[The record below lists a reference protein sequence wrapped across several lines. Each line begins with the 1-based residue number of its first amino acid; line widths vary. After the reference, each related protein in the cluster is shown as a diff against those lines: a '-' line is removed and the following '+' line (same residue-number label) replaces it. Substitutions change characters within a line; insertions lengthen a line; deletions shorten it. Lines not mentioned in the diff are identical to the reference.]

1 MNHNVFTSSW
11 PATVCGGSL
20 SASRSFVLAAL
31 RALHLDPRQRSTA
44 TRHMARNEPNN
55 EYNQRIP
62 TFTGVPNTDKGQ
74 ALNAFCG
81 IDWAENHHDVAL
93 VDDRG
98 QLIAKRRIDD
108 DAAGLRELLEL
119 LAEHG
124 DTAAEPIPVAIETS
138 RGRLVACLRTTGRP
152 VYAINPLAVS
162 RYRERH
168 TVARAKS
175 DHADATVL
183 ANILRTDANA
193 HRPLPADS
201 ELAQAIAVLARGG
214 QDATWQRQHV
224 ANQLRSL
231 LRQYFPAAIEA
242 FPTAKSGLA
251 GVEARTILAAAPTPA
266 LAAKLT
272 KPRLRQ
278 LLLKAGRQRNID
290 VCTDRLHSIFSR
302 EQLRQPARVEAAFGE
317 QARALIM
324 QLDAACR
331 AVDHLAEATAE
342 AFAQHPDA
350 AILTSFP
357 GVGALTGAR
366 ILAEIGD
373 DHSRFADAR
382 GLRAYAGSAPV
393 TRASGK
399 SLVVMQRKVKN
410 QRLAAVGYIWA
421 FAALTASPEARAHYD
436 RRRAVGDGHA
446 AALRNLY
453 NRFLSQ
459 LHHCLTTGQTYRPEK
474 AFPVP
479 QTPAAA

>member
-1 MNHNVFTSSW
+1 M
-11 PATVCGGSL
+11 
-20 SASRSFVLAAL
+20 
-31 RALHLDPRQRSTA
+31 
-44 TRHMARNEPNN
+44 
-55 EYNQRIP
+55 
-62 TFTGVPNTDKGQ
+62 
-74 ALNAFCG
+74 NAFCG
-81 IDWAENHHDVAL
+81 IDWAENHHDIAL
-93 VDDRG
+93 VDEHG

-108 DAAGLRELLEL
+108 DAAGFRELLEL
-119 LAEHG
+119 LGEYG

-138 RGRLVACLRTTGRP
+138 RGLLVACLRATGRP

-175 DHADATVL
+175 DHADAMIL
-183 ANILRTDANA
+183 ANILRMDASA
-193 HRPLPADS
+193 HRPLPADT

-214 QDATWQRQHV
+214 QDATWQRQQI

-242 FPTAKSGLA
+242 FHTAKSGLGGA
-251 GVEARTILAAAPTPA
+251 EARVILAVAPTPA

-278 LLLKAGRQRNID
+278 LLTKAGRQRNID
-290 VCTDRLHSIFSR
+290 AWTDRLHTIFAG
-302 EQLRQPARVEAAFGE
+302 EQLRQPLRVEAAFGE
-317 QARALIM
+317 QARALVM

-331 AVDHLAEATAE
+331 AVDHLAEETAQ
-342 AFAQHPDA
+342 AFAEHPDA

-373 DHSRFADAR
+373 DRSRFAEAR
-382 GLRAYAGSAPV
+382 NLRAYAGSAPV

-399 SLVVMQRKVKN
+399 ILVVMQRKVKN
-410 QRLAAVGYIWA
+410 QRLAAAGYTWA
-421 FAALTASPEARAHYD
+421 FAALTASPHARAHYD

-459 LHHCLTTGQTYRPEK
+459 LHHCLTTRERYRPER
-474 AFPVP
+474 AFGEYRAP
-479 QTPAAA
+479 TAA

>member
-1 MNHNVFTSSW
+1 
-11 PATVCGGSL
+11 
-20 SASRSFVLAAL
+20 
-31 RALHLDPRQRSTA
+31 LHT
-44 TRHMARNEPNN
+44 
-55 EYNQRIP
+55 
-62 TFTGVPNTDKGQ
+62 
-74 ALNAFCG
+74 FCG
-81 IDWAENHHDVAL
+81 IDWAENHHDIAL

-108 DAAGLRELLEL
+108 DAAGFSALVQL
-119 LAEHG
+119 LADHG
-124 DTAAEPIPVAIETS
+124 DSADEPIPVAIETS
-138 RGRLVACLRTTGRP
+138 RGLLVACLRATGRP

-168 TVARAKS
+168 SVARAKS
-175 DHADATVL
+175 DHADAMVL
-183 ANILRTDANA
+183 ANILRTDADA
-193 HRPLPADS
+193 HRPLPAGT
-201 ELAQAIAVLARGG
+201 ELAQAITVLARAG
-214 QDATWQRQHV
+214 QDAVWLRQQV
-224 ANQLRSL
+224 TNQLRSL
-231 LRQYFPAAIEA
+231 LREYFPAAIEA
-242 FPTAKSGLA
+242 FQAARSGL
-251 GVEARTILAAAPTPA
+251 GGTEARAILGAAPTPA
-266 LAAKLT
+266 LAAKLS
-272 KPRLRQ
+272 KPQLRR
-278 LLLKAGRQRNID
+278 LLLKAGRQRNVD
-290 VCTDRLHSIFSR
+290 AWVDRLHTIFAA
-302 EQLRQPARVEAAFGE
+302 EQLRQPPRVEAAFGE
-317 QARALIM
+317 QTRALIM
-324 QLDAACR
+324 QLDASCR

-357 GVGALTGAR
+357 GVGTLTGAR

-373 DHSRFADAR
+373 DHARFADAR

-459 LHHCLTTGQTYRPEK
+459 LHHCLTTGEIYRPEK

-479 QTPAAA
+479 QSPTAA

>member
-1 MNHNVFTSSW
+1 
-11 PATVCGGSL
+11 
-20 SASRSFVLAAL
+20 
-31 RALHLDPRQRSTA
+31 
-44 TRHMARNEPNN
+44 
-55 EYNQRIP
+55 
-62 TFTGVPNTDKGQ
+62 
-74 ALNAFCG
+74 LNAFCG
-81 IDWAENHHDVAL
+81 IDWAENHHDIAL
-93 VDDRG
+93 VDEHG

-108 DAAGLRELLEL
+108 DAAGFRELLEL
-119 LAEHG
+119 LGEYG

-138 RGRLVACLRTTGRP
+138 RGLLVACLRATGRP

-175 DHADATVL
+175 DHADAMIL
-183 ANILRTDANA
+183 ANILRMDASA
-193 HRPLPADS
+193 HRPLPADT

-214 QDATWQRQHV
+214 QDATWQRQQI

-242 FPTAKSGLA
+242 FHTAKSGLGGA
-251 GVEARTILAAAPTPA
+251 EARVILAVAPTPA

-278 LLLKAGRQRNID
+278 LLTKAGRQRNID
-290 VCTDRLHSIFSR
+290 AWTDRLHTIFAG
-302 EQLRQPARVEAAFGE
+302 EQLRQPLRVEAAFGE
-317 QARALIM
+317 QARALVM

-331 AVDHLAEATAE
+331 AVDHLAEETAQ
-342 AFAQHPDA
+342 AFAEHPDA

-373 DHSRFADAR
+373 DRSRFAEAR
-382 GLRAYAGSAPV
+382 NLRAYAGSAPV

-399 SLVVMQRKVKN
+399 ILVVMQRKVKN
-410 QRLAAVGYIWA
+410 QRLAAAGYTWA
-421 FAALTASPEARAHYD
+421 FAALTASPHARAHYD

-459 LHHCLTTGQTYRPEK
+459 LHHCLTTRERYRPER
-474 AFPVP
+474 AFGEYRAP
-479 QTPAAA
+479 TAA